1 MNVELQQDIGIAAV
15 TFLVYAIKGMGSL
28 ISVIVH
34 IIDIFAFLGGLVG
47 GFIAGIA
54 SLIGYFEYWLNTET
68 ELLAILQDV
77 FVKHKNKHT
86 FEEMILFSLLMGM
99 AVKDTMDDL
108 HKLDKE
114 NEE

>member
-1 MNVELQQDIGIAAV
+1 MNVELQQDIGIAVV
-15 TFLVYAIKGMGSL
+15 TFAENHKRL
-28 ISVIVH
+28 I
-34 IIDIFAFLGGLVG
+34 A
-47 GFIAGIA
+47 AGDHN
-54 SLIGYFEYWLNTET
+54 YFEYWLNTET
-68 ELLAILQDV
+68 ELLATLQDV

-86 FEEMILFSLLMGM
+86 FEEMIFFSLLMGS

>member
-1 MNVELQQDIGIAAV
+1 MNVELQQDIGIAVV
-15 TFLVYAIKGMGSL
+15 TFAENHKRL
-28 ISVIVH
+28 I
-34 IIDIFAFLGGLVG
+34 A
-47 GFIAGIA
+47 AGEHN
-54 SLIGYFEYWLNTET
+54 YFEYWLNTET

-86 FEEMILFSLLMGM
+86 FEEMIFFSLLMGA